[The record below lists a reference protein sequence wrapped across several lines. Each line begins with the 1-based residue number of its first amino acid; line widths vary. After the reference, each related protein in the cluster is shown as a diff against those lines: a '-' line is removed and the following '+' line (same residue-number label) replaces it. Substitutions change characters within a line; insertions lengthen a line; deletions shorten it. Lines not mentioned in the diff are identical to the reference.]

1 MKRAIAT
8 QIACCLAAALVVVGC
23 GNKKAG
29 KSPEV
34 TGLAAVPASA
44 QVVIVADVQR
54 VLESELI
61 DRAIDQLMMRD
72 ADLATRWQ
80 RLHDTCKIDLKS
92 ISHVALAIGPNA
104 GNSPGTGPVLMVV
117 TGKLVEADLATCVRG
132 MVGQGSGGLTAK
144 DANGHTLY
152 QAVDGNRTMYFAFS
166 RPDTVLLGSNEAYVR
181 EGLGIGAKVSSDPEL
196 SKWIGRANQKAP
208 VWAAGRVDDRVK
220 GGLVRVTNGQ
230 LKEGPKAMLLSVDPT
245 NGAKVEISAVMASDA
260 DAKALESF
268 AKAQLGLMAMGAQ
281 IKSLG
286 RIVDRVQISSENET
300 VRFKADLGMD
310 EVNLLIS
317 VLDGKAPDEQISP
330 PPASGSGSAG
340 SAAAG
345 AGSGS

>member
-1 MKRAIAT
+1 
-8 QIACCLAAALVVVGC
+8 
-23 GNKKAG
+23 
-29 KSPEV
+29 
-34 TGLAAVPASA
+34 
-44 QVVIVADVQR
+44 
-54 VLESELI
+54 
-61 DRAIDQLMMRD
+61 
-72 ADLATRWQ
+72 
-80 RLHDTCKIDLKS
+80 
-92 ISHVALAIGPNA
+92 
-104 GNSPGTGPVLMVV
+104 
-117 TGKLVEADLATCVRG
+117 
-132 MVGQGSGGLTAK
+132 
-144 DANGHTLY
+144 
-152 QAVDGNRTMYFAFS
+152 
-166 RPDTVLLGSNEAYVR
+166 
-181 EGLGIGAKVSSDPEL
+181 
-196 SKWIGRANQKAP
+196 
-208 VWAAGRVDDRVK
+208 
-220 GGLVRVTNGQ
+220 
-230 LKEGPKAMLLSVDPT
+230 MLLSVDPT

-286 RIVDRVQISSENET
+286 RIVDKVQISSENET